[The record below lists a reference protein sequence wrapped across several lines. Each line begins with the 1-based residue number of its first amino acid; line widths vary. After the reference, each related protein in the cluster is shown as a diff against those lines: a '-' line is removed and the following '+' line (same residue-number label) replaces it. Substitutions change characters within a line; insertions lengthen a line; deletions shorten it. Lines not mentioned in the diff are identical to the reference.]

1 MDPGTALIFSIIVAR
16 VIIAAWEASR
26 AHAAW
31 EAHSARAAV
40 RRAIRRRHRRL
51 VAAID
56 AGRASGPWSAWWW
69 GYQGVVIIRY
79 SVIVTRWGAVMAA
92 RTVRAGWRGGRLAW
106 HLAHQHPR
114 PRWTDR
120 VQVSVCRGCGWVV
133 SATALDPATRFCP
146 ACQAGQSRRAS
157 TDEEDIDWGARP
169 EQPAPP
175 EPEIVDAEVI
185 EDPAPEHP
193 GQPAPADIPATSGGD
208 HEPLPVPA
216 LESPAP
222 ALESGGSQMDTSTAP
237 AGEVH
242 THGAWNQ
249 SSAAMQSI
257 LGDLSSGL
265 DNMLG
270 SLTAQN
276 AGRDQVTG
284 VHAWAD
290 QIAACIS
297 TGREHIDDT
306 NHRQDP
312 VVDAV
317 GAAGGVEQVADMPY
331 YAEV

>member
-1 MDPGTALIFSIIVAR
+1 VDPGTALIFSIIAAR

-26 AHAAW
+26 THAAW

-40 RRAIRRRHRRL
+40 ARAIRRRHRRRM
-51 VAAID
+51 AAMD
-56 AGRASGPWSAWWW
+56 AGRASGPWAGWWW

-79 SVIVTRWGAVMAA
+79 TLIVARWGAVMAA

-106 HLAHQHPR
+106 HLARQHPR
-114 PRWTDR
+114 PSWADR
-120 VQVSVCRGCGWVV
+120 VHVGVCRGCGWVV
-133 SATALDPATRFCP
+133 AVTALDPGTRACP
-146 ACQAGQSRRAS
+146 ACQSRRA
-157 TDEEDIDWGARP
+157 TTADQPKP
-169 EQPAPP
+169 EPEPQPRAEP
-175 EPEIVDAEVI
+175 EPEIVDAEIV
-185 EDPAPEHP
+185 EDPSQEHF
-193 GQPAPADIPATSGGD
+193 GQPS
-208 HEPLPVPA
+208 VPA
-216 LESPAP
+216 EVPAAGGRDQELSPLFVP

-249 SSAAMQSI
+249 SSAAMQDI
-257 LGDLSSGL
+257 LGELSSGL

-284 VHAWAD
+284 VTAWAD
-290 QIAACIS
+290 QVAACIAH
-297 TGREHIDDT
+297 GREHIADT
-306 NHRQDP
+306 NSRQDP